1 MTAIGATAVGVTA
14 VRNELKF
21 YTTKLISLITFF
33 KRLHITKLVPPV
45 IQAGAASLRCESCQA
60 CCRRPWCRVEVEAG
74 LRSLA
79 GVPGPGPRSH
89 LEGAQ
94 EEELKLEEEEQKQ
107 QEGEEG
113 LQGPGGRL
121 ATGPFL

>member
-1 MTAIGATAVGVTA
+1 M
-14 VRNELKF
+14 
-21 YTTKLISLITFF
+21 
-33 KRLHITKLVPPV
+33 
-45 IQAGAASLRCESCQA
+45 
-60 CCRRPWCRVEVEAG
+60 EAG

-94 EEELKLEEEEQKQ
+94 GEELNLEEEKLKLEEEEQKQ

-121 ATGPFL
+121 ATGPFLQLEDREAGEAWGELSSLAPSCPGPAWR

>member
-1 MTAIGATAVGVTA
+1 M
-14 VRNELKF
+14 
-21 YTTKLISLITFF
+21 
-33 KRLHITKLVPPV
+33 
-45 IQAGAASLRCESCQA
+45 
-60 CCRRPWCRVEVEAG
+60 EAG

-94 EEELKLEEEEQKQ
+94 GEELKLEEEAQKQ

-121 ATGPFL
+121 ATGPFLQLEDREAGEAWGELSSLAPSCPGPAWR